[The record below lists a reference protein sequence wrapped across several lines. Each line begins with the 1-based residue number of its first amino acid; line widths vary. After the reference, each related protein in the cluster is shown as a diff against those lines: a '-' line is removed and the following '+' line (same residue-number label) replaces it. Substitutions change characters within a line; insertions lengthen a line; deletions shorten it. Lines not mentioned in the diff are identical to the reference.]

1 MSVKIAKRAK
11 GKRKLSFI
19 SEKQTK
25 SVPKV
30 FQEHNLSTLLFAN
43 FAPPKSSKHDGSQQA
58 KKWPYLGAILFTHY
72 LYCKHCQ
79 RHNGPE
85 GWVHITRSQYTV
97 HRHIEQIT
105 ISESRL
111 SINFKISTKH
121 RLNLKLRSWPNLASE
136 YWPRFNF
143 VTSTKHQQ
151 QNTDQTSASKSR
163 RTSTSKSWPT
173 LVLKV

>member
-72 LYCKHCQ
+72 LYCK
-79 RHNGPE
+79 N
-85 GWVHITRSQYTV
+85 
-97 HRHIEQIT
+97 
-105 ISESRL
+105 
-111 SINFKISTKH
+111 INFKPEPIGALAGVALTNMIPLSTPGQFGIFPTIA
-121 RLNLKLRSWPNLASE
+121 RLVSLIPTKRRSNRPIDL
-136 YWPRFNF
+136 
-143 VTSTKHQQ
+143 
-151 QNTDQTSASKSR
+151 
-163 RTSTSKSWPT
+163 
-173 LVLKV
+173 